1 MTRTLCSAR
10 IGIRTAALLAAFAS
24 SSWAASIAD
33 KIAPDTPKT
42 GDAEVIVQ
50 FRTAPSFRHH
60 SRVMRLGGSLHGV
73 LGSVN
78 AGVYHVPASA
88 IAALAADDEVVH
100 ISPDHAVHG
109 TLEYAEPT
117 VNANIAFQYG
127 FDGTGVGVAVIDSG
141 ISNSDDLN
149 ASRSSRIVY
158 SQSFVGNGT
167 TDAYGHGEH
176 VAGIIGG
183 NAFHS
188 SGPTAIHTFRGIA
201 PNSNLINLRV
211 LDGDGN
217 GTDSGVIA
225 ALQTAIALKSKYNIR
240 IVNLSLGRSISES
253 YTLDPLCQAVEQAWR
268 AGLVVVVA
276 AGNGGRDNDQGQ
288 NGYGTILA
296 PGNDPYVI
304 TVGAMKDESTV
315 IRSDDQ
321 IASYSSKGPTAID
334 HIVKPDILAPGN
346 RIISLQS
353 LGASLETMAPA
364 NIPLVSYYIQNGP

>member
-100 ISPDHAVHG
+100 ISPDHVVHG

-117 VNANIAFQYG
+117 VNANIALQYG
-127 FDGTGVGVAVIDSG
+127 FDGTGIGVAVIDSG
-141 ISNSDDLN
+141 MQNADDLN
-149 ASRSSRIVY
+149 NTSHSSRIIY
-158 SQSFVGNGT
+158 SQTFVGDGT
-167 TDAYGHGEH
+167 ADRYGHGQH
-176 VAGIIGG
+176 VAGIVGG
-183 NAFHS
+183 NGAHS
-188 SGPTAIHTFRGIA
+188 SGPNAIHTFRGIA

-225 ALQTAIALKSKYNIR
+225 AIQ
-240 IVNLSLGRSISES
+240 
-253 YTLDPLCQAVEQAWR
+253 
-268 AGLVVVVA
+268 
-276 AGNGGRDNDQGQ
+276 
-288 NGYGTILA
+288 
-296 PGNDPYVI
+296 
-304 TVGAMKDESTV
+304 
-315 IRSDDQ
+315 
-321 IASYSSKGPTAID
+321 
-334 HIVKPDILAPGN
+334 
-346 RIISLQS
+346 
-353 LGASLETMAPA
+353 MA
-364 NIPLVSYYIQNGP
+364 